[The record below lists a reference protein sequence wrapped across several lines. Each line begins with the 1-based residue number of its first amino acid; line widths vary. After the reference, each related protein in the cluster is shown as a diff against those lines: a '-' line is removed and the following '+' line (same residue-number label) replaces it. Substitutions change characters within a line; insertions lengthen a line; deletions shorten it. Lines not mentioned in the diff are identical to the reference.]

1 METTAYFIV
10 ILGVKLNQIFLSS
23 NVDVMLLR
31 CCLFSSVCF
40 KYHFLVKK
48 EFLTYLCVLSKLL
61 NSPGFE

>member
-48 EFLTYLCVLSKLL
+48 EFLAYLCVL
-61 NSPGFE
+61 